1 MRKPAEIV
9 LGTNIGF
16 VTTELY
22 AKYYINHIAKEHRV
36 CNQSKPPHS
45 YTQPQSAIIK
55 HRQPQAA
62 PDSDKPP
69 KTATDRRQLALLFSH
84 SINYEYDSRH
94 GLLFHLLRQNTSDT
108 HMGCTT
114 LNNFFPNW
122 LASLAAPSE
131 IRVT

>member
-1 MRKPAEIV
+1 M
-9 LGTNIGF
+9 NIGF
-16 VTTELY
+16 VITDLFK
-22 AKYYINHIAKEHRV
+22 KYCRNRIGNEPRV
-36 CNQSKPPHS
+36 CNQSEPPHS
-45 YTQPQSAIIK
+45 YTQPRSAIIK

-114 LNNFFPNW
+114 LNNSVQHMNV
-122 LASLAAPSE
+122 SLTLQYQLNCC
-131 IRVT
+131 I